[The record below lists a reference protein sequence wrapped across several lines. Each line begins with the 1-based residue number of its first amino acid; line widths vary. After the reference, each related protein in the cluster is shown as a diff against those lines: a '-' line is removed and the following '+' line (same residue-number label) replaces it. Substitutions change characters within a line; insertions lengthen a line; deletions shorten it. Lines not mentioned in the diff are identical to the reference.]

1 MTRVRMSVLL
11 AILLGAV
18 LAAGMFVLGRATA
31 PDRASGYGA
40 GYAAGRAQGVQE
52 GRALQ
57 EGLAL
62 PAGARDAAT
71 AAFNAGYRAGAND
84 VFGGYDGGWSLGTPY
99 LITLVAGSDGV
110 TYRIAS
116 RTPA

>member
-1 MTRVRMSVLL
+1 MLVLL
-11 AILLGAV
+11 FGV
-18 LAAGMFVLGRATA
+18 VMAAGTFVIGRATA
-31 PDRASGYGA
+31 PRAASGYGT
-40 GYAAGRAQGVQE
+40 GLAAGLAQGVQE

-62 PAGARDAAT
+62 PADARDVAT
-71 AAFNAGYRAGAND
+71 AAFKAGYRAGAND

-99 LITLVAGSDGV
+99 LITLAAGSDGV

>member
-1 MTRVRMSVLL
+1 MLVL
-11 AILLGAV
+11 IVGAV
-18 LAAGMFVLGRATA
+18 LAAGAFVIGRVTA
-31 PDRASGYGA
+31 PHAVSGYAA
-40 GYAAGRAQGVQE
+40 GVAAGRAQGVQE

-62 PAGARDAAT
+62 PADTRDATT

-84 VFGGYDGGWSLGTPY
+84 VFGGYDGGWSLGARY
-99 LITLVAGSDGV
+99 LITLAAGSDGI